1 MALKETIPAGREMK
15 LDLNLL
21 RVLVTV
27 HDTGSVTVAAARLG
41 ISQPAAS
48 AALGRLRTALNDP
61 LFVREGMR
69 MRATPM
75 ALRILDKTREV
86 LEVIDR
92 DILAPSTFD
101 PAAAQGELSVCL
113 SEIGEVVLL
122 PELYHRLRRDAPG
135 LLIKTVSLGPDEL
148 EHALSEGEVDM
159 AIGYFPDLT
168 GAAIYQQRLFSHVLA
183 CMVREGHAIE
193 GQRMSMA
200 QFRQAEHLLVRD
212 GSRTMEM
219 YERYIQ
225 AQGIRRKVGLQM
237 SHYLSVPGLVEETDL
252 VVVLPRTIALGFSR
266 SRRLRVLAPP
276 PSFPRYDLK
285 QYWHRRFHNDPRLM
299 WLRAVVRELYDG
311 FLSDT
316 SAVPSASVPDN
327 PLVPTGRTREP
338 RRPSSTRERNRK
350 G

>member
-1 MALKETIPAGREMK
+1 MK

-21 RVLVTV
+21 RVLVAV
-27 HDTGSVTVAAARLG
+27 HETGSVTAAANRLG
-41 ISQPAAS
+41 VSQPAAS
-48 AALGRLRTALNDP
+48 AALGRLRATLNDP
-61 LFVREGMR
+61 LFVREGLR

-75 ALRILDKTREV
+75 ALGILDKTREV
-86 LEVIDR
+86 LDVIDR

-101 PAAAQGELSVCL
+101 PSAAKGELTICL

-122 PELYHRLRRDAPG
+122 PELYHRLRREAPG
-135 LLIKTVSLGPDEL
+135 LLIRTVSLGPDEL
-148 EHALSEGEVDM
+148 EQAMSEGEVDM

-183 CMVREGHAIE
+183 CMVRMDHAIE
-193 GQRMSMA
+193 GPRITMA

-225 AQGIRRKVGLQM
+225 AQGIRRNIGLQM

-252 VVVLPRTIALGFSR
+252 VAVLPRTIALGFSR

-276 PSFPRYDLK
+276 PGFPRYDLK
-285 QYWHRRFHNDPRLM
+285 QYWHRRFHYDPRIK
-299 WLRAVVRELYDG
+299 WLRPVVRELYEG
-311 FLSDT
+311 FLSDN
-316 SAVPSASVPDN
+316 SAMPPASV
-327 PLVPTGRTREP
+327 LASHT
-338 RRPSSTRERNRK
+338 
-350 G
+350 